1 MKNLEHVLDLTRR
14 HNAYLRDRVDLVASN
29 SWISSWARLTMS
41 SLLSNSYCIG
51 LPGARLYG
59 GCDYI
64 DMVEREVLQLAT
76 RLFGTQR
83 GVVQFL
89 SGMQANIGAYNAIL
103 RPGDTIVTAP
113 GKHGGHYSHNEAGPL
128 RYYGPR
134 ILSVPFDASRYNI
147 DLDGLATLLERERPR
162 LLVVGWSEFL
172 FPHPLSEIRALCDA
186 SETKLMYD
194 MSHVAGLLAGGRF
207 QPEAG
212 ALADIVTS
220 STGKSLHAP
229 DHGLCLYNDDRLTAG
244 VLDAVMPL
252 LTSNTH
258 PHELAALGVALAEME
273 AFGADYATQV
283 IRNTQALARALDA
296 RGVKALYGE
305 LGYSESHTVLVEHP
319 RAGFAVDLLDAAG
332 ISINACALPWDE
344 GNAVTGLR
352 VGTQVVTRRG
362 MKEAEMERIA
372 EAVASVLVRR
382 EDPLQVR
389 HRQVGPLAR
398 EFDGVAYSFDAT
410 FPFESTWQEAPYA
423 NHMPHDVEALAL
435 KIPAFHDLSVAAVR
449 ELASHLTLQVAQ
461 PGETIVQ
468 RGTTSD
474 AVYFVASGRLDVLAT
489 DDRSVLATIG
499 EGGHVGE
506 AGVLRDRPRGNHVV
520 ASGSGSTLL
529 LRMSADALRAL
540 VARFDIL
547 RVHFERHIARI
558 EP

>member
-1 MKNLEHVLDLTRR
+1 
-14 HNAYLRDRVDLVASN
+14 
-29 SWISSWARLTMS
+29 
-41 SLLSNSYCIG
+41 
-51 LPGARLYG
+51 
-59 GCDYI
+59 
-64 DMVEREVLQLAT
+64 
-76 RLFGTQR
+76 
-83 GVVQFL
+83 
-89 SGMQANIGAYNAIL
+89 
-103 RPGDTIVTAP
+103 
-113 GKHGGHYSHNEAGPL
+113 
-128 RYYGPR
+128 
-134 ILSVPFDASRYNI
+134 
-147 DLDGLATLLERERPR
+147 
-162 LLVVGWSEFL
+162 
-172 FPHPLSEIRALCDA
+172 
-186 SETKLMYD
+186 
-194 MSHVAGLLAGGRF
+194 
-207 QPEAG
+207 
-212 ALADIVTS
+212 
-220 STGKSLHAP
+220 
-229 DHGLCLYNDDRLTAG
+229 
-244 VLDAVMPL
+244 
-252 LTSNTH
+252 
-258 PHELAALGVALAEME
+258 
-273 AFGADYATQV
+273 
-283 IRNTQALARALDA
+283 
-296 RGVKALYGE
+296 
-305 LGYSESHTVLVEHP
+305 
-319 RAGFAVDLLDAAG
+319 
-332 ISINACALPWDE
+332 
-344 GNAVTGLR
+344 
-352 VGTQVVTRRG
+352 
-362 MKEAEMERIA
+362 MERIA
-372 EAVASVLVRR
+372 EAVASVLVLR